1 MQLRCR
7 DTLHWA
13 EMMLKLSSSSS
24 RKYSSVCSKRSDSST
39 KQPFRMCKVTR
50 DEREGQGRDREDSG
64 METIEYATLP
74 SPAQGPAAVNTRH
87 QDMVL
92 AKLSHS
98 REL

>member
-1 MQLRCR
+1 
-7 DTLHWA
+7 
-13 EMMLKLSSSSS
+13 
-24 RKYSSVCSKRSDSST
+24 
-39 KQPFRMCKVTR
+39 MCKVTR

-64 METIEYATLP
+64 VETIEYATLP
-74 SPAQGPAAVNTRH
+74 SPAQAPAPVAVNTRD